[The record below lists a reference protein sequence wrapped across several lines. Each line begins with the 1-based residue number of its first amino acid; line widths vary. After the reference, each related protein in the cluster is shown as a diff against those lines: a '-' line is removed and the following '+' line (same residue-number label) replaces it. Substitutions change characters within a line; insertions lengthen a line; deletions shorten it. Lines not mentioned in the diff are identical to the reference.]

1 MPGYLFLGG
10 LASASSLLAAFALL
24 AGDRELPRAAKV
36 GAAGAIGLSAVALI
50 HDPGRPE
57 RFLNMLRAFKVT
69 SPVSIGSWLLAAYGP
84 VAGAAAASAV
94 TGRLPR
100 AGAIA
105 TAAAAALA
113 LGIATYTAA
122 LLCDTAVPAWYE
134 GYREMPY
141 VFAGSAATAAG
152 ALGMVIVPRPA
163 LGTRSG
169 SLCSVLRP
177 S

>member
-100 AGAIA
+100 GRGDRNCRRRRARPRHRHVHSG
-105 TAAAAALA
+105 
-113 LGIATYTAA
+113 
-122 LLCDTAVPAWYE
+122 TAVRHGRARLVRGLP
-134 GYREMPY
+134 
-141 VFAGSAATAAG
+141 
-152 ALGMVIVPRPA
+152 
-163 LGTRSG
+163 
-169 SLCSVLRP
+169 
-177 S
+177 